1 MRASV
6 VAMIAVATVAT
17 ASLISQPARA
27 VEGCYVVRATADA
40 RNPRVSTERAEHR
53 LHRHILHEM
62 RNNAGK
68 SIGPVHTHCI
78 RNACEASALVCH
90 H

>member
-6 VAMIAVATVAT
+6 AAMMVVATVAT
-17 ASLISQPARA
+17 GTLISQPLHA

-53 LHRHILHEM
+53 LHRYILREL

-78 RNACEASALVCH
+78 RNACEASAAVCH